1 MKKNNPYLLAAVLLA
16 VAFTGCKN
24 DEYDNKSPFDNVV
37 YLNVSEN
44 SDTQVTTFKKTLSD
58 LPKTFS
64 VVLSYPAPQ
73 AVHVDVEV
81 DPSLVETYNAR
92 HNTSWTM
99 LDAKYYEL
107 SDSKLTI
114 PAGKTISDVVT
125 LKLKNLDG
133 SGEAA
138 YYLVKRSSAIT
149 SAASLRDNWINFP
162 TLDKA
167 SEGSMLFNNLTAV
180 TYEAIIR
187 VDDFSKHSEISTI
200 MGVENY
206 LLLRIGDASFPRQQI
221 QFDGSG
227 DSAQTPGFGKFPK
240 KDETKLLNPGEWYH
254 IAATY
259 SYATRE
265 VCIYVNGKLQSK
277 GTDLGNPAST
287 PFNLAGRA
295 FYDLYLQDPVTYKD
309 YKDWGNFRQ
318 FFLGKSYDD
327 SRQLNGDITE
337 VRVWSVARSEQEIWD
352 NMYDVDPK
360 TPGLIGY
367 WKFDEGQGNVIRDWT
382 GNGNDAVA
390 EFDLDWPSGIE
401 VPQINKE

>member
-125 LKLKNLDG
+125 LKLKI
-133 SGEAA
+133 SMARA
-138 YYLVKRSSAIT
+138 RQK
-149 SAASLRDNWINFP
+149 NFP
-162 TLDKA
+162 
-167 SEGSMLFNNLTAV
+167 LT
-180 TYEAIIR
+180 R
-187 VDDFSKHSEISTI
+187 
-200 MGVENY
+200 
-206 LLLRIGDASFPRQQI
+206 
-221 QFDGSG
+221 
-227 DSAQTPGFGKFPK
+227 
-240 KDETKLLNPGEWYH
+240 
-254 IAATY
+254 
-259 SYATRE
+259 
-265 VCIYVNGKLQSK
+265 
-277 GTDLGNPAST
+277 
-287 PFNLAGRA
+287 
-295 FYDLYLQDPVTYKD
+295 
-309 YKDWGNFRQ
+309 
-318 FFLGKSYDD
+318 
-327 SRQLNGDITE
+327 
-337 VRVWSVARSEQEIWD
+337 
-352 NMYDVDPK
+352 
-360 TPGLIGY
+360 LICY
-367 WKFDEGQGNVIRDWT
+367 
-382 GNGNDAVA
+382 
-390 EFDLDWPSGIE
+390 P
-401 VPQINKE
+401 

>member
-1 MKKNNPYLLAAVLLA
+1 M
-16 VAFTGCKN
+16 
-24 DEYDNKSPFDNVV
+24 
-37 YLNVSEN
+37 
-44 SDTQVTTFKKTLSD
+44 
-58 LPKTFS
+58 
-64 VVLSYPAPQ
+64 LSYPAPQ

-133 SGEAA
+133 SGEAEELPIDQTYLLPVTIADVNGGVAKLHSSATA

-240 KDETKLLNPGEWYH
+240 KMKRNYSIPGSGTTSLQPT
-254 IAATY
+254 ATLRAR
-259 SYATRE
+259 S
-265 VCIYVNGKLQSK
+265 
-277 GTDLGNPAST
+277 AST
-287 PFNLAGRA
+287 STA
-295 FYDLYLQDPVTYKD
+295 
-309 YKDWGNFRQ
+309 
-318 FFLGKSYDD
+318 SY
-327 SRQLNGDITE
+327 
-337 VRVWSVARSEQEIWD
+337 RVKVLIWATPPARRSTLR
-352 NMYDVDPK
+352 DVPSTISICK
-360 TPGLIGY
+360 TL
-367 WKFDEGQGNVIRDWT
+367 
-382 GNGNDAVA
+382 
-390 EFDLDWPSGIE
+390 
-401 VPQINKE
+401 

>member
-133 SGEAA
+133 SGEAEELPIDQTYLLPVTIADVNGGVAKLHSSATA

-167 SEGSMLFNNLTAV
+167 SEGSMFV
-180 TYEAIIR
+180 
-187 VDDFSKHSEISTI
+187 
-200 MGVENY
+200 
-206 LLLRIGDASFPRQQI
+206 QQP
-221 QFDGSG
+221 DG
-227 DSAQTPGFGKFPK
+227 
-240 KDETKLLNPGEWYH
+240 
-254 IAATY
+254 
-259 SYATRE
+259 
-265 VCIYVNGKLQSK
+265 C
-277 GTDLGNPAST
+277 DL
-287 PFNLAGRA
+287 
-295 FYDLYLQDPVTYKD
+295 
-309 YKDWGNFRQ
+309 
-318 FFLGKSYDD
+318 
-327 SRQLNGDITE
+327 
-337 VRVWSVARSEQEIWD
+337 
-352 NMYDVDPK
+352 
-360 TPGLIGY
+360 
-367 WKFDEGQGNVIRDWT
+367 
-382 GNGNDAVA
+382 
-390 EFDLDWPSGIE
+390 
-401 VPQINKE
+401 